1 MKASK
6 LPNNIEIFYIDN
18 GDHKLYAIDTPTFI
32 TLNQW
37 SKDNNT
43 TEAFRHGGTGQ
54 YVNEK
59 GIAMLK
65 QDGFHVI
72 SQEVSIPI
80 PIDLYD
86 QVGSVTRLRIMT
98 ACIDTED
105 PTNFNTEMMMFD
117 LPLKVLN
124 QIKAKAVSH
133 QEWQI
138 RQALNN
144 IV

>member
-1 MKASK
+1 MKTSK

-32 TLNQW
+32 ALNQW

-43 TEAFRHGGTGQ
+43 TEAFRYGGTGQ
-54 YVNEK
+54 YVTER
-59 GIAMLK
+59 GISDLK

-72 SQEVSIPI
+72 SKEIFIGVDSDVI
-80 PIDLYD
+80 
-86 QVGSVTRLRIMT
+86 RLVIMT
-98 ACIDTED
+98 ACIDEED
-105 PTNFNTEMMMFD
+105 PTKFNTEMMMFD
-117 LPLKVLN
+117 VPLKYLN

-144 IV
+144 MV